1 MFETSWKQ
9 LKVQLLNGT
18 FPIGKH
24 FPAHSH
30 ISDPPDLLVSASKL
44 NPAPPHKI
52 LLHTLLCCCW
62 HWRGFLLPVF
72 KHELRSL
79 RFGTVRWER
88 RHSKLVIA
96 ALWGFFLQRQQV
108 REWSHR
114 ANIMQ
119 RSVLKRRRKWRK
131 WWDSFW
137 TQTSCWVWV
146 FFALPSSADYFTL
159 YLSQLH
165 ACTVNS
171 LGMSLHSWQ
180 TWWKSELTYAHNA
193 CQARTC
199 THTHGLKAPCLHPP
213 CSHVCFVLCRP
224 PFCV

>member
-1 MFETSWKQ
+1 MDPETTGDFQDKRMTKSEPIYLFILFQVLFKWVVVLKMFETSWKQ
-9 LKVQLLNGT
+9 LKVRLLNGT

-30 ISDPPDLLVSASKL
+30 ISDLPDLLDSASKL
-44 NPAPPHKI
+44 SPAPPHKI
-52 LLHTLLCCCW
+52 LLHTLLRCYW

-79 RFGTVRWER
+79 RFGTVRRER

-119 RSVLKRRRKWRK
+119 RSVLKRRLKQRK

-137 TQTSCWVWV
+137 TQTSCWVWG
-146 FFALPSSADYFTL
+146 FFRAPFISWLFYTL
-159 YLSQLH
+159 LITAS
-165 ACTVNS
+165 C
-171 LGMSLHSWQ
+171 LHS
-180 TWWKSELTYAHNA
+180 
-193 CQARTC
+193 
-199 THTHGLKAPCLHPP
+199 
-213 CSHVCFVLCRP
+213 
-224 PFCV
+224 